1 MKYLISGGGTGG
13 HIFPAVSIANALREA
28 DPTCEILFV
37 GALGRME
44 MERVPQ
50 AGYKIVGLPVKGFDR
65 SRPWKN
71 IRVVIDLVCSMLQAR
86 KIVRDFRPDVG
97 VGVGG
102 YASGAAM
109 KVAAKMGVP
118 ILLQEQNGFAGVTNK
133 LLKDDAKK
141 ICVAY
146 EGMERFFPKDKII
159 LTGNPVRQNLTTGTK
174 EEAIRYFNEE
184 FGVNFS
190 PDKKTLLIIGGSLGA
205 RTINQ
210 SIIAHLPELFE
221 SDIQIVWQTGKNYFA
236 DCEAAVKTILHNTT
250 QPLHNTM
257 LCCTAFLSHM
267 PLAYA
272 LADLVISR
280 AGASSISELC
290 LLGKPSILVPSP
302 NVAEDH
308 QTHNAMA
315 LVKKDAAVLVKD
327 VDAQKD
333 LISTALSL
341 IQDDQQLDVLHGNI
355 LQLALPDS
363 ARLIAE
369 EVMNL
374 AKK

>member
-28 DPTCEILFV
+28 DPNCEILFV

-50 AGYKIVGLPVKGFDR
+50 AGYKIIGLPVKGFDR

-71 IRVVIDLVCSMLQAR
+71 IRVVIDLIRSMCQAR

-97 VGVGG
+97 IGVGG

-133 LLKDDAKK
+133 LLKEDAKK

-159 LTGNPVRQNLTTGTK
+159 LTGNPVRQNLTSGTK
-174 EEAIRYFNEE
+174 KDALRYFNEA
-184 FGVNFS
+184 FGVNFTAAR
-190 PDKKTLLIIGGSLGA
+190 KTLLIIGGSLGA

-210 SIIAHLPELFE
+210 SITAHIKELIE
-221 SDIQIVWQTGKNYFA
+221 SGIQVIWQTGKNYFL
-236 DCEAAVKTILHNTT
+236 DCKMSLEALPHDTII
-250 QPLHNTM
+250 
-257 LCCTAFLSHM
+257 CTDFVSQM

-315 LVKKDAAVLVKD
+315 LVRKDAAVLVKD
-327 VDAQKD
+327 IDAQD
-333 LISTALSL
+333 LLITNALTL
-341 IQDDQQLDVLHGNI
+341 IQDNDKLASLHKNI
-355 LQLALPDS
+355 LTLALPDS
-363 ARLIAE
+363 ARLIAD
-369 EVMNL
+369 EVMKL